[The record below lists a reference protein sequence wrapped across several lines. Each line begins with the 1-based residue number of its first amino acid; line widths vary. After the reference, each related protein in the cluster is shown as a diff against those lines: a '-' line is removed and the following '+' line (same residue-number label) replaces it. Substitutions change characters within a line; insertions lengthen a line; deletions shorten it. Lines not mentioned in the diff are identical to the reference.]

1 MGSIA
6 PGHILAG
13 RYRLMAPLGRGAMG
27 EVWQAEH
34 VVLRTPLA
42 VKMIIDAGFAED
54 NPQREELV
62 ARFFRE
68 AQAAAALRSPH
79 VVQILDHGVDGV
91 PYIAMELLEGET
103 LEQRLERHGVLPYHQ
118 TAEIMTH
125 VARAISKAHE
135 VGIVHRDLK
144 PGNVFIVKNDDE
156 EVAKVLDFGIAKV
169 TPVAGL
175 EEGANV
181 ATRTGSLVGTPCYMS
196 PEQALGH
203 KTIDHRSD
211 LWSLAVIA
219 FECVVGK
226 RPFDSEA
233 LGDLIVAI
241 CARPIPVPS
250 KLGRVPEGFDA
261 WWAKASCREVEGR
274 FQSAKELTE
283 ALRAVLAPETISYR
297 ARLTQPSTPSI
308 LITLSPSESN
318 AMAAMSA
325 PDALAKT
332 HHQATHAGVVSA
344 VVGPSQR
351 SRKRSIA
358 IAVASFGLT
367 VGVVAAVLI
376 VRGGS
381 SPEDPS
387 AASPGTS
394 APGAPGVGV
403 VPSPAIPEA
412 TSTAGAQAAPDPAG
426 AGGPSGPSITPSPN
440 STEKPA
446 AGQAEAAPGGSVKAA
461 PTAAPKYVR
470 PAKPVPT
477 KTDRLG
483 F

>member
-1 MGSIA
+1 
-6 PGHILAG
+6 
-13 RYRLMAPLGRGAMG
+13 MG

-34 VVLRTPLA
+34 VVLKTPVA
-42 VKMIIDAGFAED
+42 VKMIVDAGFDEA
-54 NPQREELV
+54 NPLREELV

-103 LEQRLERHGVLPYHQ
+103 LEQRLERHATLPYHQ
-118 TAEIMTH
+118 TAEIVTH

-144 PGNVFIVKNDDE
+144 PGNVFIVRNDDE
-156 EVAKVLDFGIAKV
+156 EIAKVLDFGIAKI

-175 EEGANV
+175 EDGGNL
-181 ATRTGSLVGTPCYMS
+181 ATRTGSVVGTPCYMS

-203 KTIDHRSD
+203 KNIDYRSD

-219 FECVVGK
+219 FECVVGQ
-226 RPFDSEA
+226 RPFDSDA

-250 KLGRVPEGFDA
+250 KIARVPEGFDA

-274 FQSAKELTE
+274 FQSAKELAE
-283 ALRAVLAPETISYR
+283 ALRVVLAPETVSYR
-297 ARLTQPSTPSI
+297 ARLTQPSSPHI
-308 LITLSPSESN
+308 RITVPPSEPSHRE
-318 AMAAMSA
+318 AKSA

-332 HHQATHAGVVSA
+332 QNQATHAGVVSA
-344 VVGPSQR
+344 ISRPPQR
-351 SRKRSIA
+351 SRKKPLMVA
-358 IAVASFGLT
+358 AASFALT
-367 VGVVAAVLI
+367 LVGVAVFI
-376 VRGGS
+376 AGRSTS
-381 SPEDPS
+381 SAEDPS
-387 AASPGTS
+387 AAVA
-394 APGAPGVGV
+394 APATADPGVTPTPPEPTSS
-403 VPSPAIPEA
+403 PS
-412 TSTAGAQAAPDPAG
+412 AQATGSSDPDPAG
-426 AGGPSGPSITPSPN
+426 TGSPNAPSISPS
-440 STEKPA
+440 STENASDPPA
-446 AGQAEAAPGGSVKAA
+446 ATSAKST
-461 PTAAPKYVR
+461 PTAVPKVIR
-470 PAKPVPT
+470 PVKPVPT